1 MRKASKKAVRKVVKK
16 KTATKKPT
24 KKFSVTELKSA
35 AKQLGSRG
43 GKATARKNNAKKI
56 SKRNKWLG

>member
-16 KTATKKPT
+16 KTATKK
-24 KKFSVTELKSA
+24 FSVTELKAA

-43 GKATARKNNAKKI
+43 GKATARKNNAKKS

>member
-1 MRKASKKAVRKVVKK
+1 MRKTKKKAVIKVVKK

-24 KKFSVTELKSA
+24 KNFSVAELKAA

-43 GKATARKNNAKKI
+43 GKATARKNNAKKS